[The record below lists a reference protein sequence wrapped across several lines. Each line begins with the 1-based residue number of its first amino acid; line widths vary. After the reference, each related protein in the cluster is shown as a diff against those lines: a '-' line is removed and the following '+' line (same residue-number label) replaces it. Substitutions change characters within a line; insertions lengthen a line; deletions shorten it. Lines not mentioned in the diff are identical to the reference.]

1 MKFNVVTLF
10 PEMIEGALNFGV
22 LSSAAEKGLV
32 NVQTYNPRDYTEDRH
47 RSVDDRPFGGGDGMV
62 MLAEPLQKLLKHKFS
77 GDAKIKVCFLSPQ
90 GKVLTHKKVKE
101 FSEEKEIVLI
111 CGRYAGLD
119 QRFLNQFVDEEI
131 SIGDYV
137 LSGGEV
143 AALAV
148 IDAVSRQLPG
158 VLGHQESAQK
168 DSFAEG
174 LLEAPS
180 FTRPPVWEGQPV
192 PEILMG
198 GNHPKIN
205 EWRFLVSCLVTLKK
219 REDLFWKFEKDF
231 QPPSKRWGSLTEK
244 LKLFWETGL
253 SAEEKNSLGLG
264 NWEPLLVRQNMKST
278 QRT

>member
-1 MKFNVVTLF
+1 VITLF

-32 NVQTYNPRDYTEDRH
+32 NIVTYNPRDFTEDRH

-62 MLAEPLQKLLKHKFS
+62 MLAEPLQKLLKHNFS
-77 GDAKIKVCFLSPQ
+77 KAEKPKVCFLSPQ
-90 GKVLTHKKVKE
+90 GKVLTHAKVKE
-101 FSEEKEIVLI
+101 LSSEKEMILI
-111 CGRYAGLD
+111 CGRYAGID
-119 QRFLNQFVDEEI
+119 QRFINQFVDEEI

-148 IDAVSRQLPG
+148 IDAVSRQIPG

-180 FTRPPVWEGQPV
+180 FTRPPDWEKQIV
-192 PEILMG
+192 PEILLS
-198 GNHPKIN
+198 GNHLKISQ
-205 EWRFLVSCLVTLKK
+205 WRFFVSCLVTLKK
-219 REDLFWKFEKDF
+219 REDIFWKFEKDF
-231 QPPSKRWGSLTEK
+231 QPPSKRWGKLTER
-244 LKLFWETGL
+244 LKLFWESDLT
-253 SAEEKNSLGLG
+253 AQEKESLGLVDFKL
-264 NWEPLLVRQNMKST
+264 PF
-278 QRT
+278 